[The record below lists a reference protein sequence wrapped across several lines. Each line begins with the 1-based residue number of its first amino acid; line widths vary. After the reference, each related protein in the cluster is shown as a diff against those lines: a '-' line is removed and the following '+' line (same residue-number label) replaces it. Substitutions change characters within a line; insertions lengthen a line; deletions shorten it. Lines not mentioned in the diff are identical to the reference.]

1 MRYRPR
7 KRVASFRNL
16 ALQACR
22 TKCLSKTGPRLLE
35 MTSRYGAFVYKG
47 HTFHHDGHVG
57 LIPTLDTNLVSKQD
71 RETIDHLWFLYT
83 EWEKLQ
89 HSLVQH
95 LNQCRTM
102 ADVHLLMPDEI
113 VEELPAAVAE
123 ERTLPK
129 EQFEEFKKGTVFTML
144 ETLMFTNEI
153 LEQ

>member
-35 MTSRYGAFVYKG
+35 MTRQYGAFMYKG

-57 LIPTLDTNLVSKQD
+57 LIPTLDTALVSKQD
-71 RETIDHLWFLYT
+71 METIDHLWFLYT

-89 HSLVQH
+89 HDLVTQ

-102 ADVHLLMPDEI
+102 ADIHLLMPDEI
-113 VEELPAAVAE
+113 VEVLPPAVLA
-123 ERTLPK
+123 ERTLPT
-129 EQFEEFKKGTVFTML
+129 EHFAEFKKGTVFTML
-144 ETLMFTNEI
+144 ETLIFTNEI